1 MVEIPTQRQEYGK
14 PVTISSH
21 FKKRFKE
28 RTPLKNPERFLSL
41 CIKRGWSLNTLE
53 PGTFPYQYLADKAG
67 KSYQAY
73 YYQDYIVILSGDN
86 VAITI
91 LKATKQLS
99 KWFKEKHLKPRRY
112 KNGK

>member
-1 MVEIPTQRQEYGK
+1 MVEIHTQEQEYGK
-14 PVTISSH
+14 VTISSH
-21 FKKRFKE
+21 FRKRFKE
-28 RTPLKNPERFLSL
+28 RTPLKNPGRFLSL

-67 KSYQAY
+67 DLYKAY
-73 YYQDYIVILSGDN
+73 YYQDYIVILSADN

-112 KNGK
+112 KEDGK